1 MIGKNKI
8 RIYKN
13 SIPFHDDS
21 QETLSVYENL
31 STEYYRS
38 HSIVDLNDRIVIN
51 ISGLRFETQLQ
62 TLNNFPNTLLG
73 DPKKR
78 MKYYDPIRNEYFFDR
93 NRPCFDAILY
103 YYQSKGI
110 LKRPTNISIDTF
122 SEELQFFEL
131 GEDIFNRFKE
141 DEGLLKEEDIIL
153 PKNRLQRKIWLII
166 EYPESSLIA
175 RGVAIFSISIISLS
189 IFIFCVETLPHFK
202 QFDREVNGSAI
213 EVTNDRDQ
221 FESTDTF
228 FIIETFCI
236 IWFTTELILR
246 FITCPS
252 KIIFIRDILNIID
265 FISILP
271 YYITLVTTLAGV
283 NQNNNQNFYLS
294 ILRIVR
300 LVRVFRIFKLSRHF
314 KSLQI
319 LGQTLR
325 VSSRELA
332 LLIFFLFIG
341 VILFSSGVYFAEIN
355 EEDTNFKSIPH
366 TFWWAIVRSLN

>member
-8 RIYKN
+8 RIFKN

-21 QETLSVYENL
+21 QESLSVYENV
-31 STEYYRS
+31 STEYYHS
-38 HSIVDLNDRIVIN
+38 HSIIDLNDRVVIN
-51 ISGLRFETQLQ
+51 ISGLRFETQIQ

-73 DPKKR
+73 DPKRR
-78 MKYYDPIRNEYFFDR
+78 MKFYDPIRNEYFFDR

-122 SEELQFFEL
+122 SEEIQFFEL
-131 GEDIFNRFKE
+131 GEDVFNRFKE
-141 DEGLLKEEDIIL
+141 DEGLMKEEDIIL
-153 PKNRLQRKIWLII
+153 PRDGLQRKLWLII
-166 EYPESSLIA
+166 EYPESSLLA

-189 IFIFCVETLPHFK
+189 IFIFCVETLPYFK
-202 QFDREVNGSAI
+202 ELDGSVNGSTVKAST
-213 EVTNDRDQ
+213 EADQ
-221 FESTDTF
+221 FESIDGF
-228 FIIETFCI
+228 FIMETFCI
-236 IWFTTELILR
+236 IWFTTELTIR

-252 KIIFIRDILNIID
+252 KLHFIRNILNVID
-265 FISILP
+265 FVSIIP
-271 YYITLVTTLAGV
+271 YYITLITTLTGV

-325 VSSRELA
+325 VSSHELA

-341 VILFSSGVYFAEIN
+341 VILFSSGVYFAEMN
-355 EEDTNFKSIPH
+355 EENTNFKSIPH
-366 TFWWAIVRSLN
+366 TFWWAIVRSL